1 MVIEIYTAV
10 VWAEYFH
17 PVTETSIAKTIEFPF
32 LILGDIISTSFIS
45 EYGVFWGHEY
55 AIPALA
61 VPKSPDHIC
70 I

>member
-1 MVIEIYTAV
+1 MGIYTAV
-10 VWAEYFH
+10 VWAEYVH
-17 PVTETSIAKTIEFPF
+17 HVTETSIAKTLEFPF
-32 LILGDIISTSFIS
+32 LVLGDIMSTSFIS
-45 EYGVFWGHEY
+45 EYSVCWGHGS